1 MINQDTM
8 IDRQQQITEVVDAA
22 CTLSKANDSNRSA
35 LKRGEINIQ
44 TN

>member
-8 IDRQQQITEVVDAA
+8 IDRQQQITELVDAA
-22 CTLSKANDSNRSA
+22 CTLSKTNDSNRSA
-35 LKRGEINIQ
+35 LKRGETNSQ